1 MSKENRSSF
10 VISILLPLAVGSL
23 STLISGN
30 RSMYDMINKPALSP
44 PAFIFPVVWTI
55 LYILMGISSYLIY
68 ESNNP
73 GRRRALRTYAV
84 QLLFNFFWSIIFFGF
99 SQYFLAFIWLLAL
112 ILVIIVM
119 ICQFYKISPAAAYL
133 QIPYLIWCI
142 FAAYLNFMIYIM
154 NR

>member
-10 VISILLPLAVGSL
+10 VISILLPLAIGSL

-73 GRRRALRTYAV
+73 GRRRALRTYAF
-84 QLLFNFFWSIIFFGF
+84 QFLLEHFFLWFLPVF
-99 SQYFLAFIWLLAL
+99 SCIY
-112 ILVIIVM
+112 M
-119 ICQFYKISPAAAYL
+119 AAGVDSCYYRHDL
-133 QIPYLIWCI
+133 SVL
-142 FAAYLNFMIYIM
+142 
-154 NR
+154 